1 MNRGSGVKEGGG
13 REEKGKGMKPAGWW
27 LAVARSPKAV
37 VDKRGGQ
44 GVVG

>member
-27 LAVARSPKAV
+27 LAVARSP
-37 VDKRGGQ
+37 DKRGGR